1 MLYQTFIL
9 DPNEPKNYLLVNDEH
24 MAKILNR
31 LPSDVFINP
40 VVKRGQEL
48 DKLHLEVQL
57 LKELSVLGV
66 IGMVS
71 DKNNDLINRLV
82 QSWVSVNAFWL
93 LDIVDD
99 VIYAKLTK
107 GEELTT

>member
-1 MLYQTFIL
+1 MLYKTSIM
-9 DPNEPKNYLLVNDEH
+9 DPSEPKNYLTVNDEH
-24 MAKILNR
+24 IAKILNR

-40 VVKRGQEL
+40 VVKRRQEL
-48 DKLHLEVQL
+48 DKQHLEVQL

-71 DKNNDLINRLV
+71 DKNNDLINSLV

-99 VIYAKLTK
+99 VLYAKLTR
-107 GEELTT
+107 EWLVLP